1 MKKSAF
7 VMALALLCLLL
18 SPTAYDSWKWV
29 LSKWGLKLRLE
40 ISLSVCGGDAL
51 PLGLIY
57 DVIHAKVSV
66 SRSLYHLLSCCL
78 TKRTMGRGRG
88 KGKKQTLIASRED
101 HGSGEEE
108 KIPVK
113 RRGRPQKTLKDEIE
127 EEEAEKIE
135 GEEEKEGGNTK
146 SSGSNKAMKSEGAVE
161 NGRKRK
167 RSSEVN
173 KNPESVKEE
182 NGVGTKTTNGSIKSV
197 GFRQN
202 GSRRKNKPRRAAEVG
217 VECS

>member
-1 MKKSAF
+1 M
-7 VMALALLCLLL
+7 
-18 SPTAYDSWKWV
+18 Y
-29 LSKWGLKLRLE
+29 
-40 ISLSVCGGDAL
+40 
-51 PLGLIY
+51 
-57 DVIHAKVSV
+57 KVEST
-66 SRSLYHLLSCCL
+66 RIFITRLSCCL

-101 HGSGEEE
+101 NGSGEEE
-108 KIPVK
+108 KIPIK

-135 GEEEKEGGNTK
+135 EEEEKEGGNTK

-202 GSRRKNKPRRAAEVG
+202 GSRRKNKPRRAAELLAAFSFKFFRELEGEGRGKRTNNPSGKTRNQTNPPKPPKCKVG
-217 VECS
+217 SQG